1 MQSADLTLR
10 LPPSMRMPVPELAVE
25 SALHREE
32 LLSWQIDPESETV
45 RFLSL
50 FVGDPEGIQAVAS
63 DLEFVH
69 RYDISRVDDD
79 TFYGYVE
86 MDLRDSDAMLMG
98 AFDVPGLVIVP
109 PIVYTGRE
117 TVHAT
122 VLGEPDAL
130 STVLE
135 AFPEGVSVEVERVSE
150 HQRRAETL
158 AGRLTARQF
167 EAIETARDLGYYDV
181 PRSGSLADVAA
192 TLECSESA
200 ASTLLRTAESEL
212 VDAALGRDSR

>member
-1 MQSADLTLR
+1 MRSADLTLR
-10 LPPSMRMPVPELAVE
+10 LPPSMQMPVPNVPVE
-25 SALHREE
+25 PTFREE
-32 LLSWQIDPESETV
+32 VLSWEIDPEAETM

-50 FVGDPEGIQAVAS
+50 VVGDQAALDEIAA
-63 DLEFVH
+63 DLEMVR
-69 RYDISRVDDD
+69 RYDVTRVDED

-86 MDLRDSDAMLMG
+86 MELREADATFMG
-98 AFDVPGLVIVP
+98 SFDVPGLVIVP

-117 TVHAT
+117 TVHVT

-130 STVLE
+130 AGVLE
-135 AFPEGVSVEVERVSE
+135 AFPEDVGVEVERVSD

-167 EAIETARDLGYYDV
+167 EAMEVAREVGYYDV

-192 TLECSESA
+192 DLECSESA
-200 ASTLLRTAESEL
+200 ASTLLRTVESEL
-212 VDAALGRDSR
+212 VDAALRR